1 MIINAWVEIRD
12 DFAFPANDPDDD
24 TELQA
29 KNRETLRKCGDIAV
43 IPNLYKKRQQGPR
56 TWQLYS
62 LLYDVATRQEF
73 EQAVERFKSEN
84 PGLTDVLGAWHFED
98 GRQVGIEL
106 DGSGIPLYPIPGKLS
121 SFMPDDPDGTPNA
134 TVRDVNIYAGQAF
147 RDFS

>member
-12 DFAFPANDPDDD
+12 DFAFPADDPADD

-29 KNRETLRKCGDIAV
+29 KNRETLARCGDIAV
-43 IPNLYKKRQQGPR
+43 IPNLYNFRVQGPR
-56 TWQLYS
+56 SWELYS

-73 EQAVERFKSEN
+73 EQAVELFKSEN
-84 PGLTDVLGAWHFED
+84 PGQTDVLGAWHFED

-106 DGSGIPLYPIPGKLS
+106 DGSGVPLYPIPGKLAD
-121 SFMPDDPDGTPNA
+121 FMPDEPDGTPNP
-134 TVRDVNIYAGQAF
+134 TRRDVNIYAGQAL